1 MSPDNDGTIDART
14 PHQDGSSSRP
24 GPGAGAHGL
33 GVVTPVGQS
42 SEGLVAWTLFL
53 VVVTV
58 LPFRAGAS
66 DKKRAIA
73 NFASGAILWTLIF
86 WGLIDVLIDFAFSG
100 GRDLPLS
107 TTQTLLLVA
116 TVLFMFSGAFYWLR
130 GRRTEG
136 AWV

>member
-1 MSPDNDGTIDART
+1 MPELRT
-14 PHQDGSSSRP
+14 KMAPQ
-24 GPGAGAHGL
+24 AAQAL
-33 GVVTPVGQS
+33 AQALTAWALLLLWVQS

-73 NFASGAILWTLIF
+73 NFASGAILLTLIF